1 MYHPPERYAKARQEQ
16 LIEEANPQPRKERTT
31 FFSRLFSGLFRARE
45 KAPKAQQKATEARR
59 LIRPTHTRSSARLP
73 NDATQKFFYK
83 EAQMSVQPKH
93 DLPSQAKRKTVSV
106 MISFVLTLGLLFGA
120 STSIFRPGG
129 MNALG
134 KDDPFIEPE
143 AGSWQTW
150 VLESGSQLR
159 LPPHPSKKETKAEI
173 NEVLGLA
180 QNRDDIVLAQI
191 AYWSTG
197 SPMYRW
203 NEITVN
209 ETLKNNIGGHG
220 GARIMAL
227 LHVAMF
233 DATVAAWDS
242 KAVYNRPRP
251 SEFDKSIEPVIPNP
265 KSPSYPSEHAVA
277 AGAASEM
284 LAYLFPGRADF
295 FREKAEEAGQAFLMA
310 GVQYPSDIEAGL
322 ELGRQVALQ
331 VIEWAKEDGSD
342 AVWDGII
349 PTGPGLWTGENPA
362 APMAGTWKT
371 WVLSSAGEFRPAP
384 PLAYDSPELAAEM
397 DELRNYPRTPKTN
410 ADAFYNEYGI
420 GGLRNWS
427 VWSELSSKKIF
438 EYRLEEN
445 PPRAARVYA
454 LVATAY
460 YDALVACW
468 DGKYAYWAIRPFQLD
483 PSLQTLFNTPNHP
496 SYPAAHSCGNT
507 AGAEV
512 LASLFQND
520 ALALR
525 TMAQDAG
532 ESRIA
537 AGIHFRSDVVAGE
550 TLGRDVAQKAIERAE
565 GGIKIYNDVER
576 FKTNVTFN
584 SKLDFNLPLHK
595 ALHRLGFY
603 TDLP

>member
-1 MYHPPERYAKARQEQ
+1 
-16 LIEEANPQPRKERTT
+16 
-31 FFSRLFSGLFRARE
+31 
-45 KAPKAQQKATEARR
+45 
-59 LIRPTHTRSSARLP
+59 
-73 NDATQKFFYK
+73 
-83 EAQMSVQPKH
+83 MSVQSKH

-106 MISFVLTLGLLFGA
+106 MISLVLILGLLFGA
-120 STSIFRPGG
+120 SISIFRPGI
-129 MNALG
+129 ADASG
-134 KDDPFIEPE
+134 KENGFIEPE
-143 AGSWQTW
+143 AGEWKTW

-159 LPPHPSKKETKAEI
+159 LSAPPSKKETREEIDTLKNLALVRDAEA
-173 NEVLGLA
+173 LSL
-180 QNRDDIVLAQI
+180 I
-191 AYWSTG
+191 AYWNTG

-203 NEITVN
+203 NEMTVN
-209 ETLKNNIGGHG
+209 ETLQNNIGGHG

-233 DATVAAWDS
+233 DATIAAWDS

-251 SEFDKSIEPVIPNP
+251 SEFDKSIETVIPNP

-284 LAYLFPGRADF
+284 LAYLFPTRADF
-295 FREKAEEAGQAFLMA
+295 FQAKAEEAGQAFLMA
-310 GVQYPSDIEAGL
+310 GVQYPSDVEAGL
-322 ELGRQVALQ
+322 ELGRQVAMQ
-331 VIEWAKEDGSD
+331 VIEWALADGSD

-349 PTGPGLWTGENPA
+349 PSGPGLWTGENPA
-362 APMAGTWKT
+362 APAAATWKT
-371 WVLSSAGEFRPAP
+371 WVLSSPSEFRPAP
-384 PLAYDSPELAAEM
+384 PLAYDSPEKAAEL

-460 YDALVACW
+460 YDAGIACW
-468 DGKYAYWAIRPFQLD
+468 DGKYTYWAIRPFQLD
-483 PSLQTLFNTPNHP
+483 PDLQTVFRTPNHP

-512 LASLFQND
+512 LSYLFPND
-520 ALALR
+520 AHPLR

-565 GGIKIYNDVER
+565 GDG
-576 FKTNVTFN
+576 
-584 SKLDFNLPLHK
+584 SQ
-595 ALHRLGFY
+595 
-603 TDLP
+603 